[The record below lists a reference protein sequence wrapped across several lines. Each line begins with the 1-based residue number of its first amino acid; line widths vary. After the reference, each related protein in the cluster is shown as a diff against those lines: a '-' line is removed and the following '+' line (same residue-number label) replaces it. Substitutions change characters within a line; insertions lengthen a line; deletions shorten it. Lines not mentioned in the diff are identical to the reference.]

1 MIDGNINLLSNDE
14 RDELKK
20 ALEIKRDLMSYLN
33 ITTFIDKVRDI
44 IDQSEQF
51 DFRSK
56 ISRLYIDERQPS
68 FTLKIKDDETYK
80 QLLNGDEK
88 DSRNEVSKMLQT
100 DVIKNI
106 SKLLTDCLDNEDS
119 DLFEGISEEIKEF
132 VIANI
137 YVVRTNLKDNNIQL
151 YFFV

>member
-14 RDELKK
+14 RDELKR

-56 ISRLYIDERQPS
+56 ISRLYID
-68 FTLKIKDDETYK
+68 KIKR
-80 QLLNGDEK
+80 LLN
-88 DSRNEVSKMLQT
+88 
-100 DVIKNI
+100 I
-106 SKLLTDCLDNEDS
+106 
-119 DLFEGISEEIKEF
+119 
-132 VIANI
+132 
-137 YVVRTNLKDNNIQL
+137 
-151 YFFV
+151 